1 MGNSEVGHNALGAG
15 RIFAQGQASL
25 PEYFI
30 LTIKFYSIPFF
41 FLPFFFHRI
50 LHVFFFFW
58 HSLFF
63 PSKNSFWKMNCA
75 PSVLTCLLFHL

>member
-41 FLPFFFHRI
+41 FFYLSSFIVFCMSFSFFGTPFSSLPRI
-50 LHVFFFFW
+50 PFGR
-58 HSLFF
+58 
-63 PSKNSFWKMNCA
+63 
-75 PSVLTCLLFHL
+75 